1 MASQVEIVNNAL
13 VEIGEATIT
22 SIDQSTRAAR
32 TAKRVWDNVRR
43 EMLTRY
49 RWIFARK
56 RAVLAPDATAPTFGF
71 TAQFTVPEDFLSLI
85 GIYDSAEDQR
95 NLTTTRQAYDREGDK
110 ILWDGTTL
118 YIFYVANITDTARFD
133 PLFESAL
140 VYKLAMRMAYDL
152 STGTG
157 KLDDLKQMFSEAI
170 KTAKLSNA
178 IQRSPEVI
186 MASEWVDGRHYD
198 NNGPFRAGPILT

>member
-32 TAKRVWDNVRR
+32 AAKRVWENIRR

-49 RWIFARK
+49 RWNFAKK
-56 RAVLAPDATAPTFGF
+56 RAVLAPDVATPVMGYTN
-71 TAQFTVPEDFLSLI
+71 QFTVPDDFLALI
-85 GIYDSAEDQR
+85 GVYDSSEDQR
-95 NLTTTRQAYDREGDK
+95 QLTTTRQAYASEGNK
-110 ILWDGTTL
+110 ILWDGTAL
-118 YIFYVANITDTARFD
+118 YIFYIANITDTGSFD

-140 VYKLAMRMAYDL
+140 IYKLALRLAYDL

-157 KLDDLKQMFSEAI
+157 RLKDLEGFFTEAI
-170 KTAKLSNA
+170 KAAKFSNA
-178 IQRSPEVI
+178 IQNTPEVI
-186 MASEWVDGRHYD
+186 QASDWVDSRFYGTT
-198 NNGPFRAGPILT
+198 GPWRAGPILV